1 MSRDGNIAVNWM
13 DQNHNLVELEFAA
26 DQVRYFFESTGDE
39 SAVARTDVGTSKLY
53 KALSSSH
60 A

>member
-13 DQNHNLVELEFAA
+13 DCNDQLVELEFAA
-26 DQVRYFFESTGDE
+26 DRVRYFFESSGEE
-39 SAVARTDVGTSKLY
+39 SSVARTDIGKSELY